1 MCAIILMKSSQRF
14 GLSYSSV
21 ESRVKNKILG
31 RQNIFLVVFTLP
43 LGFGLGVSEFWEKV
57 SSVGL
62 PYYGRGVS
70 MTCTGVAR

>member
-1 MCAIILMKSSQRF
+1 M
-14 GLSYSSV
+14 
-21 ESRVKNKILG
+21 KNKILG
-31 RQNIFLVVFTLP
+31 RQNIFLVVFSLP

-57 SSVGL
+57 YLVDL